1 MASRI
6 GPWIWGLRAD
16 LLVFA
21 GSACAALALVALAP
35 RLADAGGGL
44 PAWGFLLFVV
54 AIDVA
59 HVHSTLF
66 RTYLDRDELKQRPL
80 LYAGVP
86 LACLAGGL
94 LLHSHS
100 SALFWRVLAYIAL
113 THFIR
118 QQVGWV
124 AIYRARAG
132 GASRLARVVDDA
144 AIYAATLYPVL
155 YWHTT
160 PRAFAWFVPGD
171 FVRFELPAILPLAA
185 GLYVFILSAYVV
197 VSIQKSLK
205 TKRIELG
212 KHIIVLTTA
221 LTWYVGI
228 VLTDSDFAFTV
239 ANVIV
244 HGVPYMALLWVYAE
258 KRARAGGEGIAL
270 IQLVVRFG
278 VGAFVVLLGAIAFVE
293 EMLWDRL
300 VWHSHPSLFGASGES
315 ELSEMALAFLVPLL
329 ALPQATHYVLD
340 AVLWRRR
347 DTGETQGR
355 ALGFAGAAAEAPTAS
370 SPARR

>member
-1 MASRI
+1 MA
-6 GPWIWGLRAD
+6 PW
-16 LLVFA
+16 
-21 GSACAALALVALAP
+21 LAP
-35 RLADAGGGL
+35 GDGAL

-66 RTYLDRDELKQRPL
+66 RTYLDRAELARRPL

-86 LACLAGGL
+86 LACLSIGL

-100 SALFWRVLAYIAL
+100 SELFWRVLAYVAL

-132 GASRLARVVDDA
+132 HATRLERVIDDA
-144 AIYAATLYPVL
+144 AVYAATLYPVL

-171 FVRFELPAILPLAA
+171 FVRVELSAILPVAA
-185 GLYVFILSAYVV
+185 VLYVLALVAYVV
-197 VSIQKSLK
+197 VSVQKTLK
-205 TKRIELG
+205 TKRLELG
-212 KHIIVLTTA
+212 KHVVVLSTV

-228 VLTDSDFAFTV
+228 VLTNSDFAFTV

-244 HGVPYMALLWVYAE
+244 HGVPYMALLWVYAR
-258 KRARAGGEGIAL
+258 KRVAADGAGIPLIRVVVRAGLA
-270 IQLVVRFG
+270 
-278 VGAFVVLLGAIAFVE
+278 AFVVLLGAIAFAE

-300 VWHSHPSLFGASGES
+300 VWHSHPTIFGESGES
-315 ELSEMALAFLVPLL
+315 ELSAMALSLLVPLL

-355 ALGFAGAAAEAPTAS
+355 ALGFAGAATPPSTAS
-370 SPARR
+370 SPARP

>member
-1 MASRI
+1 MAAPRLPSNAASTFQLT
-6 GPWIWGLRAD
+6 GWVWGLRAD

-21 GSACAALALVALAP
+21 GSACAALALIALAP
-35 RLADAGGGL
+35 LLAPGDGAL

-66 RTYLDRDELKQRPL
+66 RTYFDRAELARRPL

-86 LACLAGGL
+86 LACFAVGL

-100 SALFWRVLAYIAL
+100 SALFWRVLAYVAL

-132 GASRLARVVDDA
+132 GATKLSRVIDDA

-171 FVRFELPAILPLAA
+171 FVRLELSAMLPAKN
-185 GLYVFILSAYVV
+185 SA
-197 VSIQKSLK
+197 
-205 TKRIELG
+205 
-212 KHIIVLTTA
+212 
-221 LTWYVGI
+221 
-228 VLTDSDFAFTV
+228 
-239 ANVIV
+239 
-244 HGVPYMALLWVYAE
+244 
-258 KRARAGGEGIAL
+258 
-270 IQLVVRFG
+270 
-278 VGAFVVLLGAIAFVE
+278 
-293 EMLWDRL
+293 
-300 VWHSHPSLFGASGES
+300 
-315 ELSEMALAFLVPLL
+315 
-329 ALPQATHYVLD
+329 
-340 AVLWRRR
+340 
-347 DTGETQGR
+347 
-355 ALGFAGAAAEAPTAS
+355 
-370 SPARR
+370 